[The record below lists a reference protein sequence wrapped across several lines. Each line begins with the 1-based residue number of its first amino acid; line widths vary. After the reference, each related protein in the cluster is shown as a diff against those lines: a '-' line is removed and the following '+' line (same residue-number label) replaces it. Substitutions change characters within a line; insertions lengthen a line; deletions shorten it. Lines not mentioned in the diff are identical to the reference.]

1 VESTLGGL
9 FGTVSSMSW
18 AACSRATSVC
28 FLLGALACGGRE
40 KESADASSCGDN
52 GVTRSNASSWV
63 CGDECSRCSCDNG
76 QILRTALTCADA
88 GLTEE
93 AGFDDEPDTGAM
105 FDDDG
110 SCSIVDQ
117 RCVDLQPSFNAQMG
131 SGSISGLLV
140 PSCVAMG
147 AARTFV
153 TRRAMRAPRA
163 FPTTCASIRR
173 DRGGEGAL
181 PWQQPPVDG
190 STSRVT
196 DASPSCDIWQ
206 S

>member
-1 VESTLGGL
+1 MSRTPGRCSTTMDL
-9 FGTVSSMSW
+9 
-18 AACSRATSVC
+18 AR
-28 FLLGALACGGRE
+28 LLTN
-40 KESADASSCGDN
+40 DASTFS
-52 GVTRSNASSWV
+52 
-63 CGDECSRCSCDNG
+63 
-76 QILRTALTCADA
+76 
-88 GLTEE
+88 
-93 AGFDDEPDTGAM
+93 
-105 FDDDG
+105 
-110 SCSIVDQ
+110 
-117 RCVDLQPSFNAQMG
+117 PSFNAQMG
-131 SGSISGLLV
+131 SGAISGLLV

-196 DASPSCDIWQ
+196 DASRVLRHMAVVTPRRAGGRRRGGAPAAVRSPLRALVHEPPIAQGRRGEGDYGRGLRATEYEADNAQ
-206 S
+206 DESRLHPAAGLRGRPAAFARAGRGFSAR